1 MFEYNKKIINKYDFL
16 ELDSK
21 RNKIKNDFDF
31 HDLEL
36 NDNDRLS
43 NPVFKSIGYPSKIY
57 YKNWSYVNILDTKSQ
72 TFFIIHF

>member
-43 NPVFKSIGYPSKIY
+43 NQVFKSIGYTSKIY
-57 YKNWSYVNILDTKSQ
+57 YKNWSYFNILDTKSQ